1 MKISG
6 FIIVLVITL
15 NIPGVGQNLKEIQK
29 ILIRNVTLADQN
41 RNDQDVV
48 LNLLIKNKKLSL
60 VTKDPVEMK
69 QADITLDAK
78 GGYVLG
84 KLETGEIAEFI
95 ILEKDPRT
103 NQDVIL
109 DTRSHTLFA
118 MDKGEVVVNK
128 LFRIDQEDS
137 RPADGWLSYA
147 PPPVALPVSYQNH
160 RRWNVVRTK
169 PVNLAFDGAI
179 AMDNTRWL
187 SQDPINEDQVGELSQ
202 YEGGSIR
209 GYRLGIVGTINFKAP
224 WTFVFWVASNAYER
238 GFEQGNL
245 NEFILYDYRLDIP
258 IGKINLS
265 VGKTRET
272 ISIQRLSAMVH
283 IPDQQ
288 ERASVADGLLP
299 SRNVGI
305 VVNSSIL
312 HGRMTWAAGI
322 YNDWYEKNRSFSDNP
337 TVVTGRITGLP
348 FISKDESN
356 LLHVGIAGRYSNAAG
371 GIRYNART
379 EIFRGPMSV
388 DTDLIDDAGSTF
400 HYGLELGY
408 RRGPLTLISEYIH
421 AKVSSANTNDPGFKG
436 YYIVASYV
444 LTGEMRPYNKR
455 SGVFGRTN
463 VAKDLA
469 SGGWGSWEVYSRWSN
484 IDLSDQQIDGG
495 IMNTLSL
502 GLSWWPFDIVQV
514 SAGYRYSTLDRF
526 EQNGYNH
533 GLVTRLVFVL
543 E

>member
-1 MKISG
+1 
-6 FIIVLVITL
+6 
-15 NIPGVGQNLKEIQK
+15 
-29 ILIRNVTLADQN
+29 
-41 RNDQDVV
+41 
-48 LNLLIKNKKLSL
+48 
-60 VTKDPVEMK
+60 
-69 QADITLDAK
+69 
-78 GGYVLG
+78 
-84 KLETGEIAEFI
+84 
-95 ILEKDPRT
+95 
-103 NQDVIL
+103 
-109 DTRSHTLFA
+109 

-137 RPADGWLSYA
+137 RSADGWLSYA
-147 PPPVALPVSYQNH
+147 PPPVALPVSYQKH
-160 RRWNVVRTK
+160 SRWNVVRTK

-187 SQDPINEDQVGELSQ
+187 SQDPVNEDQVGELSQ

-356 LLHVGIAGRYSNAAG
+356 LLHLGIAGRYSNAAG

-379 EIFRGPMSV
+379 EIFRGPTSV

-400 HYGLELGY
+400 HYGLELAY

-514 SAGYRYSTLDRF
+514 SACYRYSTLDRF

>member
-147 PPPVALPVSYQNH
+147 PPPVALPVSYQKH
-160 RRWNVVRTK
+160 SRWNVVRTK

-400 HYGLELGY
+400 HYGLELAY

>member
-41 RNDQDVV
+41 FNDQDVV

-147 PPPVALPVSYQNH
+147 PPPVALPVSYQKH
-160 RRWNVVRTK
+160 SRWNVVRTK

-400 HYGLELGY
+400 HYGLELAY

-502 GLSWWPFDIVQV
+502 GLSWWAFDIVQV

>member
-400 HYGLELGY
+400 HYGLELAY

>member
-147 PPPVALPVSYQNH
+147 PPPVALPVSYQKH
-160 RRWNVVRTK
+160 SRWNVVRTK

-400 HYGLELGY
+400 HYGLELAY

-502 GLSWWPFDIVQV
+502 GLSWWAFDIVQV